1 MFIVCSAGPGA
12 DRPDLANRH
21 VPSIEIRP
29 GIANAVRSRLEIIV
43 IECRDV
49 HALPL
54 VRENRNADD
63 DRHQDN
69 GDTVRLHR

>member
-1 MFIVCSAGPGA
+1 MFIVCSAGLGA
-12 DRPDLANRH
+12 DRPDLATPH

-29 GIANAVRSRLEIIV
+29 GIANAVRSRLEITV
-43 IECRDV
+43 IGCRNI

-54 VRENRNADD
+54 VRENRDADD